1 MAVDQQLPETDEDG
15 RLRLI
20 FPAVIAATLAIFG
33 LMGLAGAAA
42 GYGLFLI
49 ATLLLLSGGVLTL
62 LFLFTRRFD
71 TAKLRR
77 ALGTAFWLGGW
88 TYVFAVSALAGY
100 YTRETLAGRMELKW
114 VLFGPAVLA
123 AIVILDV
130 GLYRLLYKRNAPT
143 LARYGDVI
151 SRDRLDPKAMRSTLV
166 DEVVVHRSLF
176 RVSPFRWLRHQLILW
191 GFALM
196 FATEIV
202 ALFLREVF
210 PSIGL
215 GDIWRSG
222 THPLRLAC
230 DFAFDIT
237 GLMMLIG
244 CVLALFFRLRVAGT
258 PDQKF
263 TDTPTAVFLLA
274 VVVTGFAVEGLRI
287 ASAPGLP
294 QYVASPVGIAFSY
307 LMAPLVG
314 AGKGARDA
322 LWIFHA
328 LLSCAFIAYVPI
340 KRLVHSCATPMGRLM
355 NSQKDMLAA
364 KKERVLRGLLER
376 QINR

>member
-1 MAVDQQLPETDEDG
+1 MAVDQQLPEASEDA

-42 GYGLFLI
+42 GYGLFLL
-49 ATLLLLSGGVLTL
+49 ATLLLISGVILAA

-71 TAKLRR
+71 TARLRR

-88 TYVFAVSALAGY
+88 TYVFAVSTLVGY

-114 VLFGPAVLA
+114 VLFGPAALA
-123 AIVILDV
+123 AIVILDI

-143 LARYGDVI
+143 MARYGDVI
-151 SRDRLDPKAMRSTLV
+151 SRDRLDPAAMRRTLL
-166 DEVVVHRSLF
+166 DEVVIHRSL
-176 RVSPFRWLRHQLILW
+176 RSVSPFRWLRHQLILW

-210 PSIGL
+210 PAIGL
-215 GDIWRSG
+215 GDIWHAG
-222 THPLRLAC
+222 THPVRLAC

-237 GLMMLIG
+237 GLMMLVG
-244 CVLALFFRLRVAGT
+244 CVMAIFFRWRASGT

-287 ASAPGLP
+287 ATAPGLP
-294 QYVASPVGIAFSY
+294 QHMASPVGIAFSY
-307 LMAPLVG
+307 LMAPMVG

-364 KKERVLRGLLER
+364 KKERVLRGLFER
-376 QINR
+376 QMNR